1 MLQLAIG
8 STAVSLGILL
18 ATFMGGLCLGS
29 YLLPRLSP
37 RTRAAYVHFRRLERI
52 EGRRWLDEEED
63 IDAAQ
68 ADAEAE
74 YAEVFAGD
82 GRSRAKLLGEVC
94 GVGDEVTCPELDAED
109 EGEETGAEQ

>member
-1 MLQLAIG
+1 MSTSLDLAPELSVASTHPASPLGG
-8 STAVSLGILL
+8 SQPEL
-18 ATFMGGLCLGS
+18 A
-29 YLLPRLSP
+29 LSP
-37 RTRAAYVHFRRLERI
+37 RLHNRDLAPTRI